1 MRFNAIT
8 DIDVELLK
16 ERSYA
21 EAAEIF
27 VKESTRGNRT
37 IEDVRAATM
46 YGHAAEVYLIQH
58 HNFKDDPRPFKDLF
72 NTIGKPVE
80 VKVTEFIHY
89 VPHVIRRCEEYARE
103 KWRQYPAIVYIFIG
117 NKSSLEYNLYGIYH
131 WNGSNFI
138 KEKE

>member
-16 ERSYA
+16 ERSYT

-46 YGHAAEVYLIQH
+46 YGHAAEVYLIPTSIQRLIQH
-58 HNFKDDPRPFKDLF
+58 GWKTR
-72 NTIGKPVE
+72 
-80 VKVTEFIHY
+80 
-89 VPHVIRRCEEYARE
+89 
-103 KWRQYPAIVYIFIG
+103 
-117 NKSSLEYNLYGIYH
+117 
-131 WNGSNFI
+131 
-138 KEKE
+138 